1 MAGVKIG
8 IVKALI
14 LNPETYRV
22 KATFSIKNTIKIA
35 SKMRDAF
42 SFLCD
47 LIGILSG
54 VKKFMRKFKV
64 LAIVIVVLA
73 SLVCGY
79 LYYSMAVINPRV
91 AKEITSNPDGER
103 AGIVGL
109 FTLPSGRKL
118 PANYLREG
126 NKVFVGVDGR
136 WWRELTGSE
145 NQISM
150 LIRGQVLKGTARVVL
165 NDPTYTS
172 DVFARLRPKA
182 PGWLPVWLNGKLVVI
197 TLQSEGGNSK

>member
-1 MAGVKIG
+1 
-8 IVKALI
+8 
-14 LNPETYRV
+14 
-22 KATFSIKNTIKIA
+22 
-35 SKMRDAF
+35 
-42 SFLCD
+42 
-47 LIGILSG
+47 
-54 VKKFMRKFKV
+54 MRKLKI

-79 LYYSMAVINPRV
+79 FYYSMAVINPSV
-91 AKEITSNPDGER
+91 VKEIISNPDGER

-150 LIRGQVLKGTARVVL
+150 LIRGEVLKGTARVVL

>member
-1 MAGVKIG
+1 
-8 IVKALI
+8 
-14 LNPETYRV
+14 
-22 KATFSIKNTIKIA
+22 
-35 SKMRDAF
+35 
-42 SFLCD
+42 
-47 LIGILSG
+47 
-54 VKKFMRKFKV
+54 MRKFKV

-145 NQISM
+145 NQVSM

-182 PGWLPVWLNGKLVVI
+182 PGWLPAWLNGKLVVI